1 MEKKR
6 LKIGI
11 SLRIVSA
18 ENYDEK
24 RDALSKDWPQFFEKL
39 NMTLVLIPNFLTNL
53 ESYLDSIEID
63 GIILS
68 GGDNVGDFPERDSTE
83 TTLLQYG
90 IIHDLPIFGVCRGM
104 QMINHFFNGTIIKNL
119 SEEHVGKPHEIKIS
133 NTRISHKFE
142 SESFSVNSFH
152 NNIIQDKNLGKN
164 LVSFAKTISDNTVE
178 GIFHKEYKIL
188 GVMWHPEREQNT
200 KNKLILKQ
208 IFSDNDFWCNL
219 I

>member
-1 MEKKR
+1 
-6 LKIGI
+6 
-11 SLRIVSA
+11 
-18 ENYDEK
+18 
-24 RDALSKDWPQFFEKL
+24 
-39 NMTLVLIPNFLTNL
+39 
-53 ESYLDSIEID
+53 
-63 GIILS
+63 
-68 GGDNVGDFPERDSTE
+68 
-83 TTLLQYG
+83 
-90 IIHDLPIFGVCRGM
+90 
-104 QMINHFFNGTIIKNL
+104 MINHFFNGTIIKNL